1 MLVTSIPQYIQGLTN
16 AKVDLT
22 TTDATVLY
30 TAPSGADFN
39 ASVVSSI
46 IVSEDSG
53 NADTLTLTITNGSDV
68 FSLFKVKAVG
78 ANGTVEL
85 LTRDLVLQSGEIL
98 NNLHTEYAEFKK
110 GDDIFSL
117 ENKNIILKID
127 AEGHEK
133 EVIQG
138 LENNLNKNSI
148 LLQIEIFD
156 KNFDVMNNI
165 LKDKNFNQ
173 IHMIKSDGKKDYY
186 YKNY

>member
-16 AKVDLT
+16 AKIDLT

-78 ANGTVEL
+78 ANGTIEL

-98 NNLHTEYAEFKK
+98 KATAATANRLHVVA
-110 GDDIFSL
+110 S
-117 ENKNIILKID
+117 
-127 AEGHEK
+127 
-133 EVIQG
+133 IQE
-138 LENNLNKNSI
+138 LSKTRVTTSALA
-148 LLQIEIFD
+148 QI
-156 KNFDVMNNI
+156 
-165 LKDKNFNQ
+165 
-173 IHMIKSDGKKDYY
+173 
-186 YKNY
+186 